1 MGGQEG
7 MQMGRLQNKSNIR
20 RADETAAFQTYTED
34 TNMAEYLDVI
44 DDNGN
49 LTGETVAREVAHRD
63 GIRHRTSHL
72 WLLRKKDGALQILL
86 QKRSAD
92 KPSFPNCY
100 DISSAGHIPAGG
112 EFASSALRE
121 LKEELGVE
129 VQAEDLVYCGQRKFH
144 FEEIFHGE
152 RFKDNQISN
161 VYLLWMDREAEEFQ
175 VQKEEL
181 SEVRWFEFE
190 ECIED
195 VKNGTIPNCIYTEEL
210 EYRNRFSIR
219 SIS

>member
-1 MGGQEG
+1 
-7 MQMGRLQNKSNIR
+7 MGRLQNKSNIR
-20 RADETAAFQTYTED
+20 RAGETAAFQTYTED

-49 LTGETVAREVAHRD
+49 LTGEMVAREVAHRD

-121 LKEELGVE
+121 LKEELGIT
-129 VQAEDLVYCGQRKFH
+129 F
-144 FEEIFHGE
+144 
-152 RFKDNQISN
+152 
-161 VYLLWMDREAEEFQ
+161 
-175 VQKEEL
+175 
-181 SEVRWFEFE
+181 
-190 ECIED
+190 
-195 VKNGTIPNCIYTEEL
+195 IYITHDQDKRL
-210 EYRNRFSIR
+210 RCQIR
-219 SIS
+219 SSL

>member
-1 MGGQEG
+1 
-7 MQMGRLQNKSNIR
+7 MGRLQNKSNIR
-20 RADETAAFQTYTED
+20 RAGETAAFQTYTED

-100 DISSAGHIPAGG
+100 DISSAGHIPAGDDYIP
-112 EFASSALRE
+112 SAIRE
-121 LKEELGVE
+121 LKEELNVT
-129 VQAEDLVYCGQRKFH
+129 VQESDLIYCGQVHKDVDSEFH
-144 FEEIFHGE
+144 RQPFH
-152 RFKDNQISN
+152 DHQISN
-161 VYLLWMDREAEEFQ
+161 VYLLWLDREAEEFELQ
-175 VQKEEL
+175 TEEIE
-181 SEVRWFEFE
+181 SVRWM
-190 ECIED
+190 D
-195 VKNGTIPNCIYTEEL
+195 YAQVRGMVASDTLPNCIIMEEL
-210 EYRNRFSIR
+210 DLIERHFL
-219 SIS
+219 